1 MIATNISFYV
11 HMGVGIHWRRSKT
24 FHMNKPSARTI
35 LAALGVAIGVDVLI
49 MIIAYFATKLLE
61 LS

>member
-11 HMGVGIHWRRSKT
+11 HMGVDIHWRRSKT
-24 FHMNKPSARTI
+24 FYRNKPSAKTT
-35 LAALGVAIGVDVLI
+35 LSALGVDVLI
-49 MIIAYFATKLLE
+49 IISAYFATKLLE

>member
-11 HMGVGIHWRRSKT
+11 HMGVDIHWRRSKI
-24 FHMNKPSARTI
+24 FHKNKPSAKTI
-35 LAALGVAIGVDVLI
+35 LSALGVAIGVDVLI

>member
-1 MIATNISFYV
+1 
-11 HMGVGIHWRRSKT
+11 
-24 FHMNKPSARTI
+24 MNKPSARTI